1 MLRNN
6 GYDVIEEGRHRDD
19 DGQFCRRHEACQIK
33 IEAERNV
40 HQGGTTKTINDQ
52 ALVNALQACAIERC
66 TQHNQTNT
74 HARPE
79 NRMHFWHFDFGQVL
93 IETGRDSPEQ
103 AKQHEI
109 EEMIG

>member
-1 MLRNN
+1 MSCNHGN
-6 GYDVIEEGRHRDD
+6 DIIEKRRHGDD
-19 DGQFCRRHEACQIK
+19 DGKFSGWHEASEIK

-40 HQGGTTKTINDQ
+40 HQCGTPKPINDQ
-52 ALVNALQACAIERC
+52 ALINAFQACAIKRSA
-66 TQHNQTNT
+66 QHNQPNA
-74 HARPE
+74 HARPKYGV
-79 NRMHFWHFDFGQVL
+79 HFRHFDLSEVL